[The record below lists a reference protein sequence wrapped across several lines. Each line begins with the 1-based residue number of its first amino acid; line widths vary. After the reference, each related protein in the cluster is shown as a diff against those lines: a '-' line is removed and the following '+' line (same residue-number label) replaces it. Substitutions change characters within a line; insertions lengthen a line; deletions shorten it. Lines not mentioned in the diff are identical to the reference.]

1 MSKSNPERSALRLL
15 QGSNFAALFDVYVE
29 HLVSRGYAA
38 STFEIYLR
46 GVAHFLHWV
55 GGRCRGVVGIDA
67 ATVNRFVNR
76 HLSHCHCGQQYAR
89 NRTISRQ
96 ALALLL
102 SVLRERSAVTVQT
115 PAAGTMEA
123 ELADFER
130 YLTDVCG
137 LMPSTRSNYLW
148 VVRRFLSQ
156 RFGART
162 VRIEALTPQDIRA
175 FVARSS
181 AHRSPISTRAIGVGV
196 RSYLRFKAVGGVS
209 VERLCAAIP
218 EAARWRLSGLPRSL
232 MPEEIERLL
241 GAFDRKDSQGQRD
254 YAMARCLVDLGLRA
268 GETARLQLD
277 DVNWRAATLQIP
289 GKGRRVQIL
298 PLPPRLG
305 DALAQYL
312 RHGRPSTGSRAVF
325 IRVSAP
331 RNRPVTAD
339 TVRKVMSRA
348 AHRCGLGA
356 SWKGTHRLRHS
367 MAARL
372 LNRGATLKAIAD
384 ILRHRSFNTT
394 RIYAKLDL
402 PALRTVVLPWP
413 GRPV

>member
-1 MSKSNPERSALRLL
+1 VT
-15 QGSNFAALFDVYVE
+15 LFDVYVE

-38 STFEIYLR
+38 STFNIYLS
-46 GVAHFLHWV
+46 GIVHFLHWLD
-55 GGRCRGVVGIDA
+55 GKCRGVVDIDA
-67 ATVNRFVNR
+67 ATADRFVNG
-76 HLSHCHCGQQYAR
+76 HLSHCRCPKEYAR
-89 NRTISRQ
+89 NRTIARQ

-102 SVLRERSAVTVQT
+102 EVLRERSAVTVQT

-137 LMPSTRSNYLW
+137 LMPITCGSYLR
-148 VVRRFLSQ
+148 VVRRFLLQ
-156 RFGART
+156 RFGTRT
-162 VRIEALTPQDIRA
+162 VSIEALTPQDIRA

-181 AHRSPISTRAIGVGV
+181 AHRAPISTREIGVGL
-196 RSYLRFKAVGGVS
+196 RSYLRFKAVGGAS
-209 VERLCAAIP
+209 IERLCAAIP
-218 EAARWRLSGLPRSL
+218 EAMRWRLSGLPRAL

-241 GAFDRKDSQGQRD
+241 SAFDRKHPEGQRD

-268 GETARLQLD
+268 GEAARLRLD

-289 GKGRRVQIL
+289 GKGQRVQIL
-298 PLPPRLG
+298 PLPQRLG

-312 RHGRPSTGSRAVF
+312 RHGRPSTASRAVF
-325 IRVSAP
+325 IRLRAP

-339 TVRKVMSRA
+339 TVRKVMWRA

-372 LNRGATLKAIAD
+372 LNRGVTLKAIAD
-384 ILRHRSFNTT
+384 ILRHRNFNTT

-402 PALRTVVLPWP
+402 PALRTVALPWP

>member
-1 MSKSNPERSALRLL
+1 
-15 QGSNFAALFDVYVE
+15 
-29 HLVSRGYAA
+29 
-38 STFEIYLR
+38 
-46 GVAHFLHWV
+46 
-55 GGRCRGVVGIDA
+55 
-67 ATVNRFVNR
+67 
-76 HLSHCHCGQQYAR
+76 
-89 NRTISRQ
+89 
-96 ALALLL
+96 
-102 SVLRERSAVTVQT
+102 VTVQT

-137 LMPSTRSNYLW
+137 LMPITRGKYLW
-148 VVRRFLSQ
+148 VVRGFLWQ

-162 VRIEALTPQDIRA
+162 VSLEAVTPQDIRA

-181 AHRSPISTRAIGVGV
+181 AHRAPISTREIGVGL
-196 RSYLRFKAVGGVS
+196 RSYLRFQAVGGAS

-218 EAARWRLSGLPRSL
+218 GVARWRLSGLPHAL

-241 GAFDRKDSQGQRD
+241 GAFDRTHPEGQRD

-277 DVNWRAATLQIP
+277 DVDWRAATLQIP

-298 PLPPRLG
+298 PLPQRLG
-305 DALAQYL
+305 EALAQYL
-312 RHGRPSTGSRAVF
+312 RHGRPSTASRAVF
-325 IRVSAP
+325 IRLRAP

-339 TVRKVMSRA
+339 TVRKVMCSA

-394 RIYAKLDL
+394 RIYAKIDL
-402 PALRTVVLPWP
+402 PTLRTVVLPWP

>member
-1 MSKSNPERSALRLL
+1 VK
-15 QGSNFAALFDVYVE
+15 LFDLYVE
-29 HLVSRGYAA
+29 RLASRGYAA
-38 STFEIYLR
+38 ATFDIYLR
-46 GVAHFLHWV
+46 GVVHFLHWLD
-55 GGRCRGVVGIDA
+55 GKCRGVVGIDA
-67 ATVNRFVNR
+67 ATVDRFVNS
-76 HLSHCHCGQQYAR
+76 HLSHCHCGRQYAH
-89 NRTISRQ
+89 NRTIARQ

-102 SVLRERSAVTVQT
+102 EMLREGSAVTVQA

-123 ELADFER
+123 ELADFEGH
-130 YLTDVCG
+130 LTDVCG
-137 LMPSTRSNYLW
+137 LTSMTRGNYVW

-162 VRIEALTPQDIRA
+162 VHIEALTPQDIRA
-175 FVARSS
+175 FVAQSS
-181 AHRSPISTRAIGVGV
+181 AHRSPISTRAIGVGL
-196 RSYLRFKAVGGVS
+196 RSYLRFKAVGGAS

-241 GAFDRKDSQGQRD
+241 GAFDRTDPQGQRD

-298 PLPPRLG
+298 PLPQRLG

-312 RHGRPSTGSRAVF
+312 RHGRPSTASRSVF

-394 RIYAKLDL
+394 RIYAKIDL

-413 GRPV
+413 GRPL

>member
-1 MSKSNPERSALRLL
+1 MSRSAPERSALRLL
-15 QGSNFAALFDVYVE
+15 QGSNFVTLFDVYVE

-38 STFEIYLR
+38 STFDIYLR
-46 GVAHFLHWV
+46 GVVHFLHWLD
-55 GGRCRGVVGIDA
+55 GKCRGVVGIDA
-67 ATVNRFVNR
+67 ATVDRFVNG
-76 HLSHCHCGQQYAR
+76 HLSHCRCAKEYAR
-89 NRTISRQ
+89 NRPIARQ

-102 SVLRERSAVTVQT
+102 EVLREHSAVTVQT
-115 PAAGTMEA
+115 PAAGTMAA

-137 LMPSTRSNYLW
+137 LKPITRGNYLW
-148 VVRRFLSQ
+148 VVRGFLSQ

-181 AHRSPISTRAIGVGV
+181 AHRTPISTRQIGVGL
-196 RSYLRFKAVGGVS
+196 RSYLRFKAVGGAS
-209 VERLCAAIP
+209 IERLCAAIP
-218 EAARWRLSGLPRSL
+218 EVARWRLSGLPHAL

-241 GAFDRKDSQGQRD
+241 GAFDRTHPEGQRD

-277 DVNWRAATLQIP
+277 DVDWRAATLQIP

-298 PLPPRLG
+298 PLPQRLG
-305 DALAQYL
+305 EALAQYL
-312 RHGRPSTGSRAVF
+312 RHGRPSTASRAVF
-325 IRVSAP
+325 IRLCAP

-339 TVRKVMSRA
+339 TVRKAMYSA
-348 AHRCGLGA
+348 ARRCGLGA

-384 ILRHRSFNTT
+384 ILRHRNFNTT
-394 RIYAKLDL
+394 RIYAKIDL
-402 PALRTVVLPWP
+402 PALRTVALPWP